1 MYFVVRINYDLQGT
15 SSSFTKLLQGNQL
28 SVDNSSARI
37 SVGVFAAVLVR
48 VESQGH
54 TVHVNNALLGG
65 LELHQNQR
73 NNHKLNENLHLL
85 KEQVETRKKNIL
97 IFKIIF
103 FKIYKILIELI

>member
-1 MYFVVRINYDLQGT
+1 MQGT

-65 LELHQNQR
+65 LELHQNQQ
-73 NNHKLNENLHLL
+73 NNHKLNENLRVL
-85 KEQVETRKKNIL
+85 KEQVETRKKNI
-97 IFKIIF
+97 F
-103 FKIYKILIELI
+103 FF